1 MATYYNIS
9 GELTRELLEVGD
21 NVNMSSITL
30 TNTHVKSTCTADLYV
45 EKKLDG
51 KYYLMKGVNLPL
63 GATLSHDFTVDN
75 TSGQYGLFLKLTAA
89 DVFTL
94 TGTIDPAASTTVTG
108 VGTAFLTEIS
118 IGDEI
123 IVSGETRTVSSIA
136 SDTSLIVSV
145 AFSNN
150 SNDTSPDCD
159 PIALVDVIIS

>member
-1 MATYYNIS
+1 
-9 GELTRELLEVGD
+9 
-21 NVNMSSITL
+21 
-30 TNTHVKSTCTADLYV
+30 
-45 EKKLDG
+45 
-51 KYYLMKGVNLPL
+51 
-63 GATLSHDFTVDN
+63 
-75 TSGQYGLFLKLTAA
+75 LTAA